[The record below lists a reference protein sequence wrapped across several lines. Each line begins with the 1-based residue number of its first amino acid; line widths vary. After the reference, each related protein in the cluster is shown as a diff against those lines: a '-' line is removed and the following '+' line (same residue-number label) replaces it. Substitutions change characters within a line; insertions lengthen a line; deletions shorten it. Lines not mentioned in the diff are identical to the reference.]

1 MSHLWPVARS
11 WDAFVLNFIA
21 SFCTKTRAPEETSKD
36 HTMSRTTL
44 LQSGFDATYYS
55 GAAKFMESRWGG
67 LGVIFCL
74 HHVRP
79 GGGQQTG
86 FAPNSNLEITPEF
99 LADIISFVKAKGYE
113 LVSLSEAVERIRQG
127 QSRSRFAVFTLD
139 DGYKDNL
146 VHAMPVFKAA
156 ACPFT
161 VYVAPRIADGTCELW
176 WRGLEAVIAKTDHL
190 TCKVGQFPFDA
201 ATASETAKFAAF
213 RSLAPKLQ
221 SLPEH
226 EQRKTLRAIA
236 ESHGVDVD
244 AQCRSA
250 AMTWDEIRIMTAEP
264 LATIGAHTLNHYNLR
279 KLAESEARREIVE
292 SGARIAAEI
301 GRPVQ
306 HFAYPYGNKD
316 AASHREFKLCADA
329 AYTSSVV
336 TRLGTVTPDYN
347 NHLHALPRIMVSGRF
362 QNLRSI
368 ETLISGVPG
377 RLANG
382 GRALNV
388 G

>member
-11 WDAFVLNFIA
+11 WDASVLNFFA
-21 SFCTKTRAPEETSKD
+21 SFCTKTRAPDETSKD

-44 LQSGFDATYYS
+44 LQTGFDAIYYS
-55 GAAKFMESRWGG
+55 GTAKFMESCWGG
-67 LGVIFCL
+67 MGVIFCL

-113 LVSLSEAVERIRQG
+113 LLSLSAAVERIRRG
-127 QSRSRFAVFTLD
+127 YSSNRFAVFTLD

-161 VYVAPRIADGTCELW
+161 VYVAPRIAEGTCELW
-176 WRGLEAVIAKTDHL
+176 WRGLEAVVAKTDHL
-190 TCKVGQFPFDA
+190 TCKIGEFPFDA
-201 ATASETAKFAAF
+201 ATASETAKFAAW

-221 SLPEH
+221 ALPEY
-226 EQRKTLRAIA
+226 EQRQTLRALADRYGI
-236 ESHGVDVD
+236 DVD
-244 AQCRSA
+244 AQCRSV
-250 AMTWDEIRIMTAEP
+250 AMTWDEIRTMAADP
-264 LATIGAHTLNHYNLR
+264 FATIGAHTLNHYNLR
-279 KLAESEARREIVE
+279 KLAEADARREIVE
-292 SGARIAAEI
+292 SGTRVAAEI
-301 GRPVQ
+301 GKPVQ

-316 AASHREFKLCADA
+316 AAGIREFKLCAEA
-329 AYTSSVV
+329 GYESSVV
-336 TRLGTVTPDYN
+336 TRLGTVSADYA
-347 NHLHALPRIMVSGRF
+347 NHLQALPRIMVSGRF

-368 ETLISGVPG
+368 ETLMSGVPG

-382 GRALNV
+382 FSSLNV
-388 G
+388 